1 MFAIPKKIVL
11 KSIIFFS
18 FFTLGFIA
26 NAQELKEE
34 KNQTYIITDNAGIA
48 DVQPYIDALNISDMK
63 YHRLL
68 NKRHTIVFQTGVKVE
83 LFSASEIS
91 KSGKSMNLSEY
102 PEAFDPSRQEPVFAL
117 GANNFIIEYHTSTN
131 KQNKILSK

>member
-1 MFAIPKKIVL
+1 MFTIPKKIVL
-11 KSIIFFS
+11 KFIVLFS
-18 FFTLGFIA
+18 FFILGYSA
-26 NAQELKEE
+26 SAQEVKET
-34 KNQTYIITDNAGIA
+34 KNQTYIISDNAGIA
-48 DVQPYIDALNISDMK
+48 DVQPYIDALSIADMR

-102 PEAFDPSRQEPVFAL
+102 PEAFSPTRQEPVFAL
-117 GANNFIIEYHTSTN
+117 GANNFIIEYHTSTI
-131 KQNKILSK
+131 KQNKVLSK